1 MVPVET
7 DGSTLRR
14 LGTLSLT
21 AIGGALVESGVPDE
35 EGHERIVADAREV
48 EEEEDRDRPLATC
61 TVYSAWGTV

>member
-7 DGSTLRR
+7 DGSTLRG

-48 EEEEDRDRPLATC
+48 EEEDRDRLLATC